1 MIRFF
6 VFVIVVTLSLTSCDM
21 ATKKSIYNSKIKAD
35 SIIVDKS
42 EHSLYLLKNG
52 KVIRDY
58 NARFGFNPV
67 GDKVYEGDGRTPE
80 GKYHITHKNYNSKYF
95 LSLLVSYPND
105 EDSLTAQK
113 IGKNPG
119 GAIMVHGQPNEAG
132 WLERMKN
139 KNRDWTFGCI
149 ALSNNDMVNVYSMV
163 TVNTPI
169 LIRR

>member
-1 MIRFF
+1 MLRFF
-6 VFVIVVTLSLTSCDM
+6 VFFAFSLTGCDM
-21 ATKKSIYNSKIKAD
+21 ATKKGIYNSKIKAD

-95 LSLLVSYPND
+95 LSLLVSYPNE
-105 EDSLTAQK
+105 EDRLTAQK
-113 IGKNPG
+113 
-119 GAIMVHGQPNEAG
+119 
-132 WLERMKN
+132 
-139 KNRDWTFGCI
+139 NR
-149 ALSNNDMVNVYSMV
+149 
-163 TVNTPI
+163 
-169 LIRR
+169 